1 MQTQRA
7 SITHR
12 FCQIMSTFYEENLE
26 MQTYSLT
33 ENTNDNTATGEII
46 SINVFSCHIQTPK
59 LID

>member
-12 FCQIMSTFYEENLE
+12 FCQIMSTFNEENLE
-26 MQTYSLT
+26 IQTYSLT
-33 ENTNDNTATGEII
+33 ENTNDNSATGEII
-46 SINVFSCHIQTPK
+46 SINVFSYHIQTPK